1 MAVTLN
7 APNDWKDHTS
17 LLDYGFSQMES
28 IDLCDAH
35 EICIPVSV
43 VGGASNAVFVS
54 NPAALTVSI
63 SKNHSKVIKTIE
75 IPRFLYASVEAGE
88 RVGRVLYQSDL
99 DGDGTL
105 ETIGEVSLVAQ
116 GAVDRIKTRK
126 SFFEWLRSLFQ
137 RNYK

>member
-1 MAVTLN
+1 M
-7 APNDWKDHTS
+7 
-17 LLDYGFSQMES
+17 
-28 IDLCDAH
+28 
-35 EICIPVSV
+35 
-43 VGGASNAVFVS
+43 
-54 NPAALTVSI
+54 TVSI
-63 SKNHSKVIKTIE
+63 PKRHSEIRKVVE
-75 IPRFLYASVEAGE
+75 LPRFLYASVGAGDV
-88 RVGRVLYQSDL
+88 VGRVVYQSDL